1 MVISEMV
8 YAKIHSQL
16 KLAVRIMKKCNSLSI
31 SQVFSAEVLLKLVF
45 IKGENTTKKL
55 TVFWEG
61 DFSFLFKQ
69 SGVMEGAPMA
79 GCWTQ
84 MTSQV
89 PSNPNHSIIL
99 FPLFCVLRTCLDTS
113 CSARVILTGL
123 KGVRYKQVATVK
135 VFQDLR
141 NIIRLQK
148 YLHIHIQYD

>member
-79 GCWTQ
+79 G
-84 MTSQV
+84 
-89 PSNPNHSIIL
+89 
-99 FPLFCVLRTCLDTS
+99 VLDLDDLS
-113 CSARVILTGL
+113 SP
-123 KGVRYKQVATVK
+123 
-135 VFQDLR
+135 FQPKPFHYSMLSSEFTHH
-141 NIIRLQK
+141 
-148 YLHIHIQYD
+148 Y